1 MKKETI
7 HVVIADDQSLFRSGM
22 ESLLATIEGI
32 EVVGTAANGQ
42 EALDAAVRCRPDIVL
57 MDLKMP
63 ILDGVRATS
72 LIRQQCPSVKV
83 VVLSTFDTD
92 ECIVDALQAGAV
104 AYLTKDCSRE
114 ELRTALHV
122 AARNEGYLQPSIT
135 KTVVNAFNRLTSRQ
149 TALTQFDLSKRE
161 QEVLERMAKGHTNQT
176 IAEQLF
182 ISVGTVKNHITQI
195 LSKLGAE
202 NRTQAGQIARDHCL
216 IE

>member
-7 HVVIADDQSLFRSGM
+7 KVVIVDDQALFRSGM

-32 EVVGTAANGQ
+32 EVVCTAADGQ
-42 EALDAAVRCRPDIVL
+42 EAVDAAIRFHPDIVL

-63 ILDGVRATS
+63 IMDGAQATS
-72 LIRQQCPSVKV
+72 LIRQKCSSVNV

-92 ECIVDALQAGAV
+92 ECIVDALHAGAV

-114 ELRTALHV
+114 ELRTALYV
-122 AARNEGYLQPSIT
+122 AAQNEGYLQPRIT
-135 KTVVNAFNRLTSRQ
+135 KTVVNAFNRMSSRQ
-149 TALTQFDLSKRE
+149 TALAQFDLSKRE
-161 QEVLERMAKGHTNQT
+161 QQVLERIAKGHSNQT
-176 IAEQLF
+176 IARQLF
-182 ISVGTVKNHITQI
+182 ISVGTVKNHVTQI

-202 NRTQAGQIARDHCL
+202 NRTQAGRIARDHCL